1 MSRIFVGI
9 LVGLAWVS
17 AGPAMA
23 AKSSELELSGYLRL
37 GATTI
42 YPERFFGIGVGAS
55 ETDTR
60 NPLVGR
66 NDGFMMSDA
75 RLNVRS
81 QITDDL
87 SIRLG
92 FEGALQSFDSDLD
105 QVGSLD
111 TGLKDAYFIYRA
123 GETTNITAG
132 RFKPPF
138 DIESLT
144 SDKDRLFVHEALESR
159 GVKQYEGYHADL
171 HGMAYARQLGVMI
184 ADDAALAM
192 GPMTLGYALAVTNGN
207 PGNDALNDNDLP
219 AGWARLAM
227 SWGGKGVRDSE
238 EGPAAM
244 SKVRQGGT
252 MGFSAL
258 YNRTSSGLAP
268 NRLDDDVLGFGADL
282 RTNYYGVTLEGQ
294 FLMIQTSHI
303 TAAQSFDE
311 TALGWHASVSYEFL
325 RGLHFG
331 YRTASYDP
339 RVISDSDSDVEDVTE
354 FDQVTHHTVAFRYD
368 AESMP
373 LFFVAEYTH
382 SAEATGREIAN
393 DRFEAAVQVNF

>member
-9 LVGLAWVS
+9 LVGLALVS
-17 AGPAMA
+17 TGPAMA
-23 AKSSELELSGYLRL
+23 EKSSDLELSGYLRL

-75 RLNVRS
+75 RLNIRS
-81 QITDDL
+81 KITDDL

-111 TGLKDAYFIYRA
+111 TGLKDAYFVYRA

-227 SWGGKGVRDSE
+227 SWGGKGAKDSE
-238 EGPAAM
+238 EGPRRDEQ
-244 SKVRQGGT
+244 S
-252 MGFSAL
+252 SAGWNHGIFRAL
-258 YNRTSSGLAP
+258 QP
-268 NRLDDDVLGFGADL
+268 HFFG
-282 RTNYYGVTLEGQ
+282 
-294 FLMIQTSHI
+294 
-303 TAAQSFDE
+303 
-311 TALGWHASVSYEFL
+311 
-325 RGLHFG
+325 
-331 YRTASYDP
+331 P
-339 RVISDSDSDVEDVTE
+339 RSEPS
-354 FDQVTHHTVAFRYD
+354 
-368 AESMP
+368 
-373 LFFVAEYTH
+373 
-382 SAEATGREIAN
+382 
-393 DRFEAAVQVNF
+393 

>member
-9 LVGLAWVS
+9 LVGLALVS
-17 AGPAMA
+17 TGPAMA
-23 AKSSELELSGYLRL
+23 EKSSDLELSGYLRL

-75 RLNVRS
+75 RLNIRS
-81 QITDDL
+81 KITDDL

-111 TGLKDAYFIYRA
+111 TGLKDAYFVYRA

-171 HGMAYARQLGVMI
+171 HGMAYARQLGCH
-184 ADDAALAM
+184 DC
-192 GPMTLGYALAVTNGN
+192 G
-207 PGNDALNDNDLP
+207 
-219 AGWARLAM
+219 
-227 SWGGKGVRDSE
+227 
-238 EGPAAM
+238 
-244 SKVRQGGT
+244 
-252 MGFSAL
+252 
-258 YNRTSSGLAP
+258 
-268 NRLDDDVLGFGADL
+268 
-282 RTNYYGVTLEGQ
+282 
-294 FLMIQTSHI
+294 
-303 TAAQSFDE
+303 
-311 TALGWHASVSYEFL
+311 
-325 RGLHFG
+325 
-331 YRTASYDP
+331 
-339 RVISDSDSDVEDVTE
+339 
-354 FDQVTHHTVAFRYD
+354 
-368 AESMP
+368 
-373 LFFVAEYTH
+373 
-382 SAEATGREIAN
+382 
-393 DRFEAAVQVNF
+393 